1 MNMVT
6 SSWEK
11 PIWLVKGKIDEVR
24 FCEAFLVEHPMIC
37 IHESLFT
44 VDGKVPD
51 LDKVRNEIYNQIKPY
66 WRTSI
71 YKKVSALLDALRTEC
86 YSDPLPICQDRIHM
100 ANGTLFLD
108 GRFEAAKDFCMNR
121 LAVAYNPQA
130 ETPRRWLQFLNEL
143 LAPEDILTLQ
153 EYIGYCLIPC
163 TKAQKMLMVIG
174 KGGEGKSR
182 IGTVLS
188 ALFGTSMKTGSIA
201 KVETS
206 PFARADLEF
215 QLLMLDDDM
224 KMEALPQTN
233 IIKTIV
239 TSELPMDLEKKGK
252 QSFQGTMYARL
263 IGFGNGTMKSL
274 YDRSYGFFRRQII
287 LTTKNRPRDRV
298 DDPFLSEKLIA
309 EAEAIFLWALEGLK
323 RLIANNYQFT
333 ISEQARQN
341 LEENISEGN
350 NVTAF
355 LKSEGYISFKAD
367 YEISS
372 QRLYELYKLWCQD
385 NALNALSLHSF
396 CVQMAA
402 LSGDYRLEQTNRIH
416 ANGRYVRGYVGI
428 CSDLPP

>member
-215 QLLMLDDDM
+215 Q
-224 KMEALPQTN
+224 
-233 IIKTIV
+233 
-239 TSELPMDLEKKGK
+239 KKGK

-355 LKSEGYISFKAD
+355 LKSEGYIEFKAD

-402 LSGDYRLEQTNRIH
+402 LSSDYRLEQTNRIRV
-416 ANGRYVRGYVGI
+416 NGRYVRGYVGI
-428 CSDLPP
+428 YSDLPP

>member
-1 MNMVT
+1 
-6 SSWEK
+6 
-11 PIWLVKGKIDEVR
+11 
-24 FCEAFLVEHPMIC
+24 
-37 IHESLFT
+37 
-44 VDGKVPD
+44 
-51 LDKVRNEIYNQIKPY
+51 
-66 WRTSI
+66 
-71 YKKVSALLDALRTEC
+71 
-86 YSDPLPICQDRIHM
+86 
-100 ANGTLFLD
+100 
-108 GRFEAAKDFCMNR
+108 
-121 LAVAYNPQA
+121 
-130 ETPRRWLQFLNEL
+130 
-143 LAPEDILTLQ
+143 
-153 EYIGYCLIPC
+153 
-163 TKAQKMLMVIG
+163 MLMVIG